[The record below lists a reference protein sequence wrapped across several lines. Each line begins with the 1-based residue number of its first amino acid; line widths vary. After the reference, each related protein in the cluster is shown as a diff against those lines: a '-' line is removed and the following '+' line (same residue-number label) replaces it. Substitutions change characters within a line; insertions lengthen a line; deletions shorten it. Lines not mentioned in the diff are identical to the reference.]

1 LEICRPHFSKQKIN
15 KDSQFCILASDGVW
29 DQMKTEEI
37 EEYLK
42 NNNNLDSQK
51 LCNYLVDTSLEKY
64 TRDNVSCIV
73 IQFN

>member
-1 LEICRPHFSKQKIN
+1 
-15 KDSQFCILASDGVW
+15 
-29 DQMKTEEI
+29 MKKEEI

-51 LCNYLVDTSLEKY
+51 LCDYLVDTSLEKY